1 MFGPH
6 SLDKIKNQKLENDWL
21 QVPWERIFWDKSVDL
36 YTSLVSSSCNGQLVL
51 SHPSKLQHV
60 GMLARIFLYSLSGF
74 KDCLV
79 CSGHLSRS
87 TIYDSWPRHSLR
99 TNLYPLYSQR
109 CKAKLHS
116 LNVQCSHSKIEA
128 EGYHVIQ
135 LIKEQRQEEYEYH
148 VRDT

>member
-1 MFGPH
+1 MLGPH

-21 QVPWERIFWDKSVDL
+21 QVPRERIFWDKSVDL

-79 CSGHLSRS
+79 CSEHLSRS

-99 TNLYPLYSQR
+99 KNLCLLYSQR
-109 CKAKLHS
+109 CPGETPLFE
-116 LNVQCSHSKIEA
+116 CSMQSFKNWSGRISRYSANRGTEA
-128 EGYHVIQ
+128 GGVWIS
-135 LIKEQRQEEYEYH
+135 R
-148 VRDT
+148 